1 MPFYYGG
8 CEGNGNNFDSL
19 EDCQKS
25 CPSQFLQMD
34 VCEKPQDGGPCGD
47 YEKRYTPTPWIRC
60 EISGFCLLSFC
71 QNKRTQLS
79 SVRIEESVFIFQF
92 LNDEIS
98 TLSSK
103 RI

>member
-34 VCEKPQDGGPCGD
+34 VCEKPKDGGPCGD
-47 YEKRYTPTPWIRC
+47 YEKTYVYTISIFSFS
-60 EISGFCLLSFC
+60 EISKIPNS
-71 QNKRTQLS
+71 QK
-79 SVRIEESVFIFQF
+79 
-92 LNDEIS
+92 
-98 TLSSK
+98 
-103 RI
+103 

>member
-47 YEKRYTPTPWIRC
+47 YEKRYV
-60 EISGFCLLSFC
+60 LL
-71 QNKRTQLS
+71 L
-79 SVRIEESVFIFQF
+79 IF
-92 LNDEIS
+92 S
-98 TLSSK
+98 HTTK
-103 RI
+103 Y